1 MIGKAQV
8 KNKCVV
14 VFVAL
19 AAIVFL
25 SVGVLLSVGKKS
37 KLTTKDQLPKP
48 RWIDRNY
55 NPRLVPS
62 LYFSAA
68 KDLEVCQAIS
78 DNNLIRLRDLLTDFP
93 DINSTGKDGVTF
105 LFWAWMVNNLEA
117 FKILLDLGADPD
129 ATVKNELRLDLEIF
143 ARAGD
148 SVLFGSLKFRRGGDF
163 LDAALKYTRNPN
175 QVDAGGYNLVHRYFS
190 PGTSADGF
198 NRIDSLIASGVDL
211 HKPSPRGET
220 VCEMA
225 ITAMIMRLCS
235 SYECIRLLEAGAPT
249 EYNGRSLYSSV
260 EKGRD
265 VEMVEIKSWLESH
278 GYANNRG

>member
-1 MIGKAQV
+1 M
-8 KNKCVV
+8 KNKSVV

-19 AAIVFL
+19 AAIVLL
-25 SVGVLLSVGKKS
+25 SVVVLLSISKKN
-37 KLTTKDQLPKP
+37 KLTANGQIPKP

-62 LYFSAA
+62 LYFSAK
-68 KDLEVCQAIS
+68 KDLVVCQAIS
-78 DNNLIRLRDLLTDFP
+78 DNNLIRLRDLLTDIP

-117 FKILLDLGADPD
+117 FKILLDAGADPD
-129 ATVKNELRLDLEIF
+129 ATVKNDVRPDWEIF

-148 SVLFGSLKFRRGGDF
+148 SVLFGSLAYRRGGDF
-163 LDAALKYTRNPN
+163 FDAALTHTKNPN

-190 PGTSADGF
+190 PGTSAAGF

-225 ITAMIMRLCS
+225 ITAITMRLCS
-235 SYECIRLLEAGAPT
+235 SYECIKLLEAGAPT

-260 EKGRD
+260 EKGASIFSRA
-265 VEMVEIKSWLESH
+265 
-278 GYANNRG
+278 GT